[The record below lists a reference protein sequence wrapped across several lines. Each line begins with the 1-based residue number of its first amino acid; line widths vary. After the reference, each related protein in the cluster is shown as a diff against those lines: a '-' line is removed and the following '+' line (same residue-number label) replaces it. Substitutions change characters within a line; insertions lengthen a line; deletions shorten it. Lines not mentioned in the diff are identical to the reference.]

1 MGYDNTHPVYW
12 NTKRLMNISMLSQVQ
27 RECQQMVVHS
37 SVFHVHL
44 SVHLCRYSPL
54 NLKCVRFHLSLIG
67 PKVQTVQYKS
77 IIFIQ
82 LVQYGEWL
90 TVNIV
95 KLKGLQTQHWLA
107 ECRLLG
113 LNLPVFKKFTLP
125 EIQLGKVQPPRSHIS
140 YQPFRIRYCMIP
152 LKLLVNFTW
161 LTNHWSLWFVLHVT
175 AN

>member
-1 MGYDNTHPVYW
+1 
-12 NTKRLMNISMLSQVQ
+12 MLSQVQ

-95 KLKGLQTQHWLA
+95 KLKGLQTQH
-107 ECRLLG
+107 
-113 LNLPVFKKFTLP
+113 
-125 EIQLGKVQPPRSHIS
+125 
-140 YQPFRIRYCMIP
+140 
-152 LKLLVNFTW
+152 
-161 LTNHWSLWFVLHVT
+161 
-175 AN
+175 